1 MRKNLFTPSKP
12 GRVKALAT
20 ILGILVVTE
29 IVLKLSYFH

>member
-1 MRKNLFTPSKP
+1 MKKILFTPSKP

-20 ILGILVVTE
+20 ILGILVVAE